1 MGQFFAY
8 RLFQIFKK
16 SILANLK
23 MSKTIFCSS
32 PLNIFKTVYLQIS
45 KYLGQFFANPLFKYL
60 KKHTSK
66 CENIWKFFS
75 FSPFQI
81 LKKEYLQS

>member
-32 PLNIFKTVYLQIS
+32 PLNIFKRVTYKSQNTEDNFLRIPF
-45 KYLGQFFANPLFKYL
+45 L
-60 KKHTSK
+60 
-66 CENIWKFFS
+66 NI
-75 FSPFQI
+75 
-81 LKKEYLQS
+81 